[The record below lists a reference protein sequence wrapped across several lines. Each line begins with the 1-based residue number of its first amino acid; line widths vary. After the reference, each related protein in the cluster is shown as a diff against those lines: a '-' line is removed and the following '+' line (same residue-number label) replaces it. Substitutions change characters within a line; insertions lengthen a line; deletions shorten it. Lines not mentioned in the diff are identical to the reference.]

1 MRYIFLSGSWKIFV
15 SLFICYLISGCTPTA
30 PPDSS
35 AQSDA
40 EPKKITLTVWHDW
53 AAQDSTSDIMR
64 GLLSQF
70 QKDNPQIELRLQ
82 SVIPDTYQSRLKTMA
97 AADELP
103 DVFLIGPDS
112 MTREF
117 VRGGLIQPIDD
128 FLKANLTWAE
138 GFEPRAFDSFT
149 VEDEKYSVPMTLSP
163 TSLVFY
169 NQAIFDQYQVPV
181 PQTWEELMY
190 AINIFNKHG
199 VIPIALGNKSTS
211 AAPSSI
217 FSTLADRVTGTGW
230 FMDVMKQ
237 SGARFTDRPFIDAL
251 ARMQQLAHAKAF
263 QDNFSFIDSNQMEQM
278 YVHKQAAMFIE
289 GGWAVSK
296 LIAEAPK
303 DVLESTH
310 ITVLPAIPDGK
321 GEPMATSG
329 VVGKGFALNAKLKG
343 ERRAAA
349 LKLIYTMASPEAQR
363 KMLNGHLL
371 VTYRID
377 VDRTA
382 AHPLF
387 IELYDL
393 MKKVKLLPAYETQL
407 TTAAVDTL
415 NEGIQEL
422 FKGGYPETIA
432 QKLQDTQA
440 NVLGKLR

>member
-1 MRYIFLSGSWKIFV
+1 MRYNFTSGSWKLFV
-15 SLFICYLISGCTPTA
+15 LILICNLIAGCASVAPTVQ
-30 PPDSS
+30 S

-53 AAQDSTSDIMR
+53 AAQDSASDIMR
-64 GLLSQF
+64 ELLSQF

-82 SVIPDTYQSRLKTMA
+82 SVIPDVYRSRIKTIA

-128 FLKANLTWAE
+128 LLKANSDWAN
-138 GFEPRAFDSFT
+138 GFEPRSFDAFT
-149 VEDEKYSVPMTLSP
+149 VEDKKYSVPMTISP

-169 NQAIFDQYQVPV
+169 NQAIFDQYRVPV
-181 PQTWEELMY
+181 PQTWEELLQ
-190 AINIFNKHG
+190 AISTFNKHG
-199 VIPIALGNKSTS
+199 VTPIALGNKSTWV
-211 AAPSSI
+211 APSSI
-217 FSTLADRVTGTGW
+217 FSTLADRITGTDW
-230 FMDVMKQ
+230 FMNVVSQ
-237 SGARFTDRPFIDAL
+237 SGARFTDASFMDAL
-251 ARMQQLAHAKAF
+251 AKMQQLARARAF
-263 QDNFSFIDSNQMEQM
+263 QDNFGFIDSNQMEQM
-278 YVHKQAAMFIE
+278 YFHKQAAMFIE
-289 GGWAVSK
+289 GGWAVGR

-310 ITVLPAIPDGK
+310 ITVLPAIPGGK
-321 GEPMATSG
+321 GEQMATSG
-329 VVGKGFALNAKLKG
+329 VVGKGFALNAKLEG
-343 ERRAAA
+343 ERRDAA

-363 KMLNGHLL
+363 KMLNGNML
-371 VTYRID
+371 VSYRVD

-387 IELYDL
+387 IELHDF
-393 MKKVKLLPAYETQL
+393 MKRVKLLPAYETQL
-407 TTAAVDTL
+407 TTAAVETL

-422 FKGGYPETIA
+422 LKGGSPAAIA

-440 NVLGKLR
+440 NVLGKFR